1 MKKVIISC
9 MAFLLS
15 VASASAEGNLDLKQV
30 TDSTYS
36 PEYISGIR
44 PIEGNDLYARISD
57 DGQRIV

>member
-30 TDSTYS
+30 PPELTS
-36 PEYISGIR
+36 PNTSAELD
-44 PIEGNDLYARISD
+44 P
-57 DGQRIV
+57 